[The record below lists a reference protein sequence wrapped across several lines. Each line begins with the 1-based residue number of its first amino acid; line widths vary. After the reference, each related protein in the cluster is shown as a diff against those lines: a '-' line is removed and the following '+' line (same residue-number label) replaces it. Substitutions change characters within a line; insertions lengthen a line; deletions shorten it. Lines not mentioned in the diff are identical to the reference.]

1 MERVVLQILLI
12 IILQESELIDMILY
26 LLAKILTFHDIFK
39 WMFVY
44 YKCYYFDW
52 IDVSVGIDVNKTSA
66 SKESDICHYWYFL
79 NYSFKFQLNVC
90 GRCHY
95 LLMIS
100 MNLND
105 ITIINVKGSDYH
117 CIISLIS
124 KSKAIKLIQNN
135 DLTKKSGTLL
145 NKKLLSNIKM
155 GKEVLTFRD
164 IEIGKKNWP
173 Q

>member
-1 MERVVLQILLI
+1 
-12 IILQESELIDMILY
+12 
-26 LLAKILTFHDIFK
+26 
-39 WMFVY
+39 
-44 YKCYYFDW
+44 
-52 IDVSVGIDVNKTSA
+52 
-66 SKESDICHYWYFL
+66 
-79 NYSFKFQLNVC
+79 
-90 GRCHY
+90 
-95 LLMIS
+95 

-124 KSKAIKLIQNN
+124 KNKDIKLMQNN
-135 DLTKKSGTLL
+135 DLTKKSRTLL

-155 GKEVLTFRD
+155 SKEVLTFGD

>member
-1 MERVVLQILLI
+1 
-12 IILQESELIDMILY
+12 
-26 LLAKILTFHDIFK
+26 
-39 WMFVY
+39 
-44 YKCYYFDW
+44 
-52 IDVSVGIDVNKTSA
+52 
-66 SKESDICHYWYFL
+66 
-79 NYSFKFQLNVC
+79 
-90 GRCHY
+90 
-95 LLMIS
+95 

>member
-1 MERVVLQILLI
+1 
-12 IILQESELIDMILY
+12 
-26 LLAKILTFHDIFK
+26 
-39 WMFVY
+39 
-44 YKCYYFDW
+44 
-52 IDVSVGIDVNKTSA
+52 
-66 SKESDICHYWYFL
+66 
-79 NYSFKFQLNVC
+79 
-90 GRCHY
+90 
-95 LLMIS
+95 MIS

-164 IEIGKKNWP
+164 IEIGKKRLTAIKLLFFKGCRY
-173 Q
+173 

>member
-1 MERVVLQILLI
+1 
-12 IILQESELIDMILY
+12 
-26 LLAKILTFHDIFK
+26 
-39 WMFVY
+39 
-44 YKCYYFDW
+44 
-52 IDVSVGIDVNKTSA
+52 
-66 SKESDICHYWYFL
+66 
-79 NYSFKFQLNVC
+79 
-90 GRCHY
+90 
-95 LLMIS
+95 

-124 KSKAIKLIQNN
+124 KSKAIKSIQNN

-164 IEIGKKNWP
+164 IEIGKKN
-173 Q
+173 

>member
-1 MERVVLQILLI
+1 
-12 IILQESELIDMILY
+12 
-26 LLAKILTFHDIFK
+26 
-39 WMFVY
+39 
-44 YKCYYFDW
+44 
-52 IDVSVGIDVNKTSA
+52 
-66 SKESDICHYWYFL
+66 
-79 NYSFKFQLNVC
+79 
-90 GRCHY
+90 
-95 LLMIS
+95 

-124 KSKAIKLIQNN
+124 KNKDIKLMQNN
-135 DLTKKSGTLL
+135 DLTKKSRTLL

-155 GKEVLTFRD
+155 GKEVLTFGD

>member
-1 MERVVLQILLI
+1 
-12 IILQESELIDMILY
+12 
-26 LLAKILTFHDIFK
+26 
-39 WMFVY
+39 
-44 YKCYYFDW
+44 
-52 IDVSVGIDVNKTSA
+52 
-66 SKESDICHYWYFL
+66 
-79 NYSFKFQLNVC
+79 
-90 GRCHY
+90 
-95 LLMIS
+95 

-124 KSKAIKLIQNN
+124 KNKNIKLMQNN
-135 DLTKKSGTLL
+135 DLTKKSRTLL

-155 GKEVLTFRD
+155 GKEVLTFGD